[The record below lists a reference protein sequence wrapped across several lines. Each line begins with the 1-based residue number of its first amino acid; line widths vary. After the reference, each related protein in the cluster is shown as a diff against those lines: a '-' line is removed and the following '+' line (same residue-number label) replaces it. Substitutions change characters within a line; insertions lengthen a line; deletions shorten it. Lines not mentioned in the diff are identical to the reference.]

1 MSPVYE
7 YFSAATEELAAATV
21 DWAGGPETGRPK
33 GIFNA
38 GTPGFPTLHGR
49 EIEPVDMLGALEEIL
64 GGRTLDEWGADPE
77 SRRMVALRTR
87 TERLVTRVDPLF
99 VQRIA
104 AADRETLPD
113 LAWPWS
119 EDKEFGGRAD
129 IAQLK
134 EFLLEF
140 QELARRAVQASED
153 VYCWIAV

>member
-1 MSPVYE
+1 
-7 YFSAATEELAAATV
+7 
-21 DWAGGPETGRPK
+21 
-33 GIFNA
+33 
-38 GTPGFPTLHGR
+38 
-49 EIEPVDMLGALEEIL
+49 MLGALEEIL

-77 SRRMVALRTR
+77 SRRVVALRTR
-87 TERLVTRVDPLF
+87 TERLVARVDPLF

-129 IAQLK
+129 VAELK

-140 QELARRAVQASED
+140 QELARRAVQSSEE
-153 VYCWIAV
+153 VYCWIGV